1 MVVFESVFKSHNF
14 YFWQTSKHIKVLCH
28 DMYRPR
34 KESIAHIYNVCIT
47 NIEQNSTELQSMS
60 YLLFGRFFSLAASLL
75 VNADSILKVL
85 QSRQIEW
92 SSVCR
97 SGYSVQTHYKYLYS
111 SSHWIDVCAC
121 VFVEYVRL
129 WCVQNGIESQRYIEK
144 KLSTICS
151 YFNRHVLNRTK
162 SIIQIFE

>member
-1 MVVFESVFKSHNF
+1 MSWHVPAPKRINRSYIQSLHYKHRTEQHRITIDVVF
-14 YFWQTSKHIKVLCH
+14 T
-28 DMYRPR
+28 
-34 KESIAHIYNVCIT
+34 
-47 NIEQNSTELQSMS
+47 IEQ
-60 YLLFGRFFSLAASLL
+60 FFSLAASLL

-144 KLSTICS
+144 KIVNDLLVFQSTCVEQNKI
-151 YFNRHVLNRTK
+151 YNTNIWIVVD
-162 SIIQIFE
+162 I